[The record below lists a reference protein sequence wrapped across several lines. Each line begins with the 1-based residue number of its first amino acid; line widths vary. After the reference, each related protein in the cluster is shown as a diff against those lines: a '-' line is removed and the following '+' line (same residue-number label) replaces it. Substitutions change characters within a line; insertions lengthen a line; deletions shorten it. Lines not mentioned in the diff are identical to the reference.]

1 MAIRRCRCLAKDM
14 ETRNHFRRIH
24 LLDVSLEAE
33 QALHLTYIVVDRNL
47 REQDGRV
54 SIEPP
59 SKITTAVA

>member
-1 MAIRRCRCLAKDM
+1 MTIRCCRCLAKDM
-14 ETRNHFRRIH
+14 EARNHLRRIH